1 MPETVIR
8 FTGKQLKTEDQV
20 KAFEMNDG
28 FIKSRLR
35 PTHGEALG
43 RTYFNEKT
51 QSRTWTTGALLH
63 PNFPEDYFSKTRFII
78 YDVVKLTHA
87 CCNYS
92 KLRFMFL

>member
-1 MPETVIR
+1 MPEIVIR

-51 QSRTWTTGALLH
+51 QSRTCASLGLQELYCIH
-63 PNFPEDYFSKTRFII
+63 LKN
-78 YDVVKLTHA
+78 KL
-87 CCNYS
+87 S
-92 KLRFMFL
+92 